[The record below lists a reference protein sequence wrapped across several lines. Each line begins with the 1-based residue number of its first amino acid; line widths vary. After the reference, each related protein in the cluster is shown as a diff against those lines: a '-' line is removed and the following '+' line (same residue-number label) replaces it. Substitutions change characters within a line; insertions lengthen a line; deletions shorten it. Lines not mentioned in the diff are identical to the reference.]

1 MTALNFEQLDEKQD
15 VINGKLTQAKGIVRE
30 QLAHVQ
36 NDELA
41 RLAGKKDQIVG
52 QLEAKYGQ
60 NWFVRNRRWVLA
72 TTAVTFVSAMF
83 AFILLRRDPDSEES

>member
-1 MTALNFEQLDEKQD
+1 M
-15 VINGKLTQAKGIVRE
+15 RE
-30 QLAHVQ
+30 QLAQVQ

-60 NWFVRNRRWVLA
+60 NWVVQNRSWVLV
-72 TTAVTFVSAMF
+72 TTAVTLVSAGL
-83 AFILLRRDPDSEES
+83 AFILFRRKTDSEES